1 MWYFK
6 YSLFTTLFIIL
17 FSCNS
22 TDNITTYKIKK
33 PATLQ
38 LKWIAPKIWE
48 EQNPGNMLLANFY
61 AFDSKNESINI
72 SISMFPGDVGGLRN
86 NIDRWRNQIGLKQFD
101 PQNSINLNQKISPE
115 EDIQNITLPLL
126 GNAQMVHLNNNENN
140 KSIKV
145 IVIPNQNGQTI
156 FVKMNGNINGVL
168 ELENDFSLFYQ
179 SIYWGN

>member
-6 YSLFTTLFIIL
+6 YFSFTTLFIIL

-38 LKWIAPKIWE
+38 LKWNAPKIWE
-48 EQNPGNMLLANFY
+48 EQDPGNMLLANFY
-61 AFDSKNESINI
+61 AFDSKNKSVNI

-86 NIDRWRNQIGLKQFD
+86 NIDRWKNQIALKPFD
-101 PQNSINLNQKISPE
+101 PQNSKNLNQKILPE
-115 EDIQNITLPLL
+115 ENIQNITLPLL
-126 GNAQMVHLNNNENN
+126 GNAQMIYLNNNENN

-156 FVKMNGNINGVL
+156 FVKMDGNIDGVL
-168 ELENDFSLFYQ
+168 ELENDFSLFYE

>member
-1 MWYFK
+1 MSGVNYNKGCHHPPSDTDINLSKLIFLILK
-6 YSLFTTLFIIL
+6 SLIIPFVKIQSILCLTLL
-17 FSCNS
+17 F
-22 TDNITTYKIKK
+22 
-33 PATLQ
+33 
-38 LKWIAPKIWE
+38 
-48 EQNPGNMLLANFY
+48 
-61 AFDSKNESINI
+61 NESINI